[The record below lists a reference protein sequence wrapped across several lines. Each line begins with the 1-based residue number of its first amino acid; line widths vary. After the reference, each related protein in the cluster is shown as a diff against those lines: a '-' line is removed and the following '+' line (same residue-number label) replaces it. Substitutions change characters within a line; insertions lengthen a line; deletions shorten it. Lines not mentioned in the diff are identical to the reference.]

1 MDRRSCVPAASSR
14 SPERERDIVVTVP
27 TVLLRISYDG
37 TRFHG
42 WARQSSHRT
51 VEETL
56 HTALLAVDPN
66 ASAPR
71 GMSRTDAGVHAR
83 AQMAAFDASFDIPPR
98 GWVLS
103 LNTHLPDD
111 VAVRQARIVT
121 PEFHPR
127 FASKKKR
134 YRYRLL
140 LDRVR
145 DPLRAPF
152 TWRVGADLD
161 LERMSREA
169 AHLVGTHDFA
179 AFRAAGD
186 ERHDTVR
193 TITSLELLHKDDN
206 ELHIVVE
213 GAAFLYNM
221 VRIIVGTLVDVGRN
235 HKPEGTMVRAL
246 SERSRVVTGTT
257 APAQG
262 LCLDEA
268 ELALPQESSEP
279 WPL

>member
-1 MDRRSCVPAASSR
+1 MRANAPRTISWL
-14 SPERERDIVVTVP
+14 IVYRLGMP
-27 TVLLRISYDG
+27 SVLVRVSYDG

-42 WARQSSHRT
+42 WARQADHRT
-51 VEETL
+51 VEATL
-56 HTALLAVDPN
+56 ADAIVAVDPD
-66 ASAPR
+66 AKALR
-71 GMSRTDAGVHAR
+71 GMSRTDAGVHAKS
-83 AQMAAFDASFDIPPR
+83 QMAVFDAQHEIPAR

-111 VAVRQARIVT
+111 VSVRQAWHV
-121 PEFHPR
+121 PQGFHPR
-127 FASKKKR
+127 FASKMKR

-161 LERMSREA
+161 LERMRQEA

-179 AFRAAGD
+179 AFRSAGD
-186 ERHDTVR
+186 ERENTVR
-193 TITSLELLHKDDN
+193 TVTRLELLHDEPN

-213 GAAFLYNM
+213 GSAFLYNM
-221 VRIIVGTLVDVGRN
+221 VRIIVGTLVDIGRG
-235 HKPEGTMVRAL
+235 HRPEGTMVRAL
-246 SERSRVVTGTT
+246 EDRARAITGTT

-262 LCLDEA
+262 LCLDHA
-268 ELALPQESSEP
+268 ELALPPETSEP